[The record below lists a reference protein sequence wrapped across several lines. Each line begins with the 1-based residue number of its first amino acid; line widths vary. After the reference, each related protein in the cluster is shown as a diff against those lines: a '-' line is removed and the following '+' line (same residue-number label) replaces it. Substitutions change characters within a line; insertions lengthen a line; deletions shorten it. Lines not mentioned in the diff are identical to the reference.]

1 MRVIGIDPG
10 SGTTGYGVVER
21 VNNRCRAL
29 AWGTVETAGA
39 ATYPAALR
47 MIHDGLQTIIQT
59 HQPAFAAVEDI
70 FYAVN
75 PRTSF
80 KLAQSRGAILLSL
93 ELAGVPAFAYT
104 PLSIKKS
111 LVGYG
116 RASKEQVREMVR
128 LLLGLRGQE
137 IPIDASDAL
146 AAALCHIQSYSA
158 RLRIERPGP
167 SQA

>member
-21 VNNRCRAL
+21 VQNRCHAL
-29 AWGTVETAGA
+29 AWGTIATAGA

-47 MIHDGLQTIIQT
+47 RIHEELQAVIRQ
-59 HQPAFAAVEDI
+59 HQPLFAAVEDI
-70 FYAVN
+70 FFAVN

-128 LLLGLRGQE
+128 LVLGLRGQE

-146 AAALCHIQSYSA
+146 AAALCHIQTYSTQL
-158 RLRIERPGP
+158 RLEREQPRR
-167 SQA
+167 S